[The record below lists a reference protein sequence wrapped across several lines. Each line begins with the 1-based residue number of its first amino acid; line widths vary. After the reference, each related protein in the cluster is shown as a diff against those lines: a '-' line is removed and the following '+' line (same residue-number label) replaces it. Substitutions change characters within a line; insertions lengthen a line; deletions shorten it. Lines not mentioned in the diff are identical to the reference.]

1 MEMGRLYRSEN
12 GEYSEPRVMT
22 LGVSGLSRLASLG
35 DPGKPFDFFELKAD
49 VSALLAPF
57 DLVSPAWDDRE
68 LPAYYQ
74 PGRAARMVS
83 DGKLLARL
91 GQLALQVAEER
102 KIRQPVFVAE
112 IFLEPLA
119 EVSLRRL
126 SHRPLPRVPAVERD
140 FSLLVPEGIR
150 FAQIRSAVGEQPHLA
165 ALEPVEVFRGAQ
177 VPAGRY
183 SLLLRAAWQK
193 PDENFTDDEV
203 NQYAQQIVQSLA
215 RKLGIEQRT

>member
-1 MEMGRLYRSEN
+1 
-12 GEYSEPRVMT
+12 VI
-22 LGVSGLSRLASLG
+22 
-35 DPGKPFDFFELKAD
+35 
-49 VSALLAPF
+49 
-57 DLVSPAWDDRE
+57 PAWDERE

-126 SHRPLPRVPAVERD
+126 GHRPLSRVPAVERD

-150 FAQIRSAVGEQPHLA
+150 FAEIRSAVGQQPHLA
-165 ALEPVEVFRGAQ
+165 SIEPVEVFRGAQ

-193 PDENFTDDEV
+193 ADESFTDDEI
-203 NQYAQQIVQSLA
+203 NQYAQRIVQSLTK
-215 RKLGIEQRT
+215 KLGIEQRA

>member
-1 MEMGRLYRSEN
+1 
-12 GEYSEPRVMT
+12 
-22 LGVSGLSRLASLG
+22 
-35 DPGKPFDFFELKAD
+35 
-49 VSALLAPF
+49 
-57 DLVSPAWDDRE
+57 
-68 LPAYYQ
+68 
-74 PGRAARMVS
+74 MVS

-126 SHRPLPRVPAVERD
+126 GHGPLPRVPAVERD

-150 FAQIRSAVGEQPHLA
+150 FAEILSAVGQQPHLA